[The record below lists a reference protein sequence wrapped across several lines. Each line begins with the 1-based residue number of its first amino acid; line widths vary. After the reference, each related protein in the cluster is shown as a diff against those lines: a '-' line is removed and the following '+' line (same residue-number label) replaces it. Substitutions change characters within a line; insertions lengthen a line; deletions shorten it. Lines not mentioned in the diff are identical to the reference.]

1 MAVYTDVPDDALAS
15 FIAEYDIGGLVSC
28 KGIAEG
34 VENSNYLVQTDA
46 GRFILTLY
54 EKRVNEADLPFFM
67 ALMTHLV
74 GQGISTPLPVK
85 ARDGKALRS
94 LADRP
99 AVLVTFLEGM
109 SARRPTV
116 EQCGQ
121 LGEAMARLHLAG
133 QGFSSHTRANA
144 LGPQGW
150 RPLLERSGPAANSVQ
165 AGLYG
170 FADEE
175 LLHLESRW
183 PKDLQPKDLPRGIIH
198 ADLFPDNVFFLRGE
212 LSGIIDLYFACH
224 DLLAYDLA
232 ICLNAWCFE
241 IDYAFNQTKGRALIA
256 GYERVRRLTDTEV
269 EALPTLCR
277 GAALRFMLTRLYDW
291 LNVPAG
297 ALVKPHDPMAYY
309 RRLRTHQKV
318 ESAAEYG
325 VSR

>member
-1 MAVYTDVPDDALAS
+1 MAVYTDVPDDELAA
-15 FIAEYDIGGLVSC
+15 FIAGYDIGDIVSC

-34 VENSNYLVQTDA
+34 VENSNYLLHTDA

-54 EKRVNEADLPFFM
+54 EKRVNEADLPFFL
-67 ALMTHLV
+67 ALMTHLA
-74 GQGISTPLPVK
+74 GAGISTPLPVK
-85 ARDGKALRS
+85 ARDGRALS
-94 LADRP
+94 TLAGRP
-99 AVLVTFLEGM
+99 AVLVTFLDGM
-109 SARRPTV
+109 SAKKPNV

-121 LGEAMARLHLAG
+121 LGEAMARLHGAG
-133 QGFSSHTRANA
+133 QSFRSHARVNA

-175 LLHLESRW
+175 LIFLASRW
-183 PKDLQPKDLPRGIIH
+183 PKNLPAGIIH
-198 ADLFPDNVFFLRGE
+198 ADLFPDNVFFLKGA
-212 LSGIIDLYFACH
+212 LSGIIDLYFACN

-256 GYERVRRLTDTEV
+256 GYERVRRLEDGEI
-269 EALPTLCR
+269 EALPVLCR

-291 LNVPAG
+291 LNVPPG

-309 RRLRTHQKV
+309 RRLRAHQRI
-318 ESAAEYG
+318 ESPAEYG
-325 VSR
+325 VTR

>member
-1 MAVYTDVPDDALAS
+1 MAVYTDVPDDELAA
-15 FIAEYDIGGLVSC
+15 FIAGYDIGDIVSC

-34 VENSNYLVQTDA
+34 VENSNYLLHTDA

-54 EKRVNEADLPFFM
+54 EKRVNEADLPFFL
-67 ALMTHLV
+67 ALMTHLA
-74 GQGISTPLPVK
+74 GAGISTPLPVK
-85 ARDGKALRS
+85 ARDGQPLRT
-94 LADRP
+94 LAGRP
-99 AVLVTFLEGM
+99 AVLVTFLDGM
-109 SARRPTV
+109 SAKKPNV

-121 LGEAMARLHLAG
+121 LGEAMARLHGAG
-133 QGFSSHTRANA
+133 QSFRSHARVNA
-144 LGPQGW
+144 LGPHGW

-175 LLHLESRW
+175 LILLESRW
-183 PKDLQPKDLPRGIIH
+183 PKNLPVGIIH
-198 ADLFPDNVFFLRGE
+198 ADLFPDNVFFLKGA
-212 LSGIIDLYFACH
+212 LSGIIDLYFACN

-256 GYERVRRLTDTEV
+256 GYERVRRLEDGEI
-269 EALPTLCR
+269 EALPVLCR

-291 LNVPAG
+291 LNVPPG

-309 RRLRTHQKV
+309 RRLRAHQRI
-318 ESAAEYG
+318 ESPAEYG
-325 VSR
+325 VTR

>member
-1 MAVYTDVPDDALAS
+1 MAVYTDVSDDELAA
-15 FIAEYDIGGLVSC
+15 FVAQYDIGGLVSF

-34 VENSNYLVQTDA
+34 VENSNYLLQTDA

-54 EKRVNEADLPFFM
+54 EKRVNEADLPFFL
-67 ALMTHLV
+67 ALMAHLA
-74 GQGISTPLPVK
+74 GEGIDTPLPVK
-85 ARDGKALRS
+85 ARDGVALRR
-94 LADRP
+94 LAGRP

-109 SARRPTV
+109 SARRPSAD
-116 EQCGQ
+116 QCGQ
-121 LGEAMARLHLAG
+121 LGEALARLHEAG
-133 QGFSSHTRANA
+133 RSFRSHSRPNA

-175 LLHLESRW
+175 LLWLDRNWPAGLPESV
-183 PKDLQPKDLPRGIIH
+183 IH
-198 ADLFPDNVFFLRGE
+198 ADLFPDNVFFLRGR
-212 LSGIIDLYFACH
+212 LSGIIDLYFACN

-241 IDYAFNQTKGRALIA
+241 PDYAFNQTKGRALIA
-256 GYERVRRLTDTEV
+256 GYERIRRLGSDET
-269 EALPTLCR
+269 EALPALAR

-291 LNVPAG
+291 LNVPPG

-318 ESAAEYG
+318 ASAAEYG
-325 VSR
+325 VVR